1 MMHRAAVPLFVLSI
15 LAGAASPASAATFEF
30 QDGATVELDG
40 RYYVMLAGTIT
51 TDAVLGYTINAPLGI
66 SNCARPG
73 GQSLVLSQRPLR
85 WNNGQN
91 TIWLTLLGNA
101 DGGTGIQY
109 RYPFDRAILRL
120 VSSTGDLSCSGEV
133 PAPPGLDTLF
143 RSGFE

>member
-1 MMHRAAVPLFVLSI
+1 MTHRAAAPLLFLLAVLGVVP
-15 LAGAASPASAATFEF
+15 AARGATLEF

-51 TDAVLGYTINAPLGI
+51 TDAVLGYTVNAPLGI
-66 SNCARPG
+66 SNCTRPG
-73 GQSLVLSQRPLR
+73 GLGLVLSQRPLR

-91 TIWLTLLGNA
+91 TIWLTLQANA
-101 DGGTGIQY
+101 DGGTGIQF
-109 RYPFDRAILRL
+109 RYPYDRAILRL
-120 VSSTGDLSCSGEV
+120 VSSTGDLVCSGEV